1 MINIVTCQGFMENN
15 ILTAPFVL
23 SCYFSSIVSLVKSWW

>member
-1 MINIVTCQGFMENN
+1 MENN

-23 SCYFSSIVSLVKSWW
+23 SCYFSSIVAW